1 LTPGDYLGDDLIF
14 LISQPRSGSTLLQQM
29 LAGHPRIETR
39 PEPWLMLHL
48 LYANRPDGLAAEY
61 DAGTACL
68 ALKSFLAS
76 LPANGDHFVH
86 SIRLSAGNLYAQAL
100 KGSDGDIFLDK
111 TPRYYHIVDELRE
124 VFPRARMIFL
134 FRSPVAVF
142 SSVLHT
148 HAAGDW
154 TNLRRM
160 DRMHDLVTA
169 PRKMIRAI
177 DRLGDWRTAVI
188 RYEDLVEDP
197 DNTLMSLC
205 GRLELD
211 YVPNLKD
218 YMASEAPLGDAT
230 AAQHRL
236 PVSTYLDRWKSDLD
250 TPAKRDVAA
259 SYMEELGPDLI
270 QRLGYDPD
278 RLRNGLPHAGRPPWF
293 RWGALTTRDDVLPW
307 WHRVR
312 LGLAHSWY
320 QRGVA
325 RTVLR
330 LLFIA
335 VRGHA
340 RRSGDLRDHIET
352 RPV

>member
-1 LTPGDYLGDDLIF
+1 
-14 LISQPRSGSTLLQQM
+14 
-29 LAGHPRIETR
+29 
-39 PEPWLMLHL
+39 MLHL
-48 LYANRPDGLAAEY
+48 LYANRSDGLAAEY
-61 DAGTACL
+61 DAGTAHL

-76 LPANGDHFVH
+76 LPAKGDHFVH
-86 SIRLSAGNLYAQAL
+86 SIRLSAGNLYSQAL
-100 KGSDGDIFLDK
+100 KESDGDIFLDK

-134 FRSPVAVF
+134 FRNPVAVF
-142 SSVLHT
+142 SSILHT
-148 HAAGDW
+148 HGAGDW

-169 PRKMIRAI
+169 PQKMIRAI

-188 RYEDLVEDP
+188 RYEDLVDDP
-197 DNTLMSLC
+197 DGTLEALF

-211 YVPNLKD
+211 YVPNLKE
-218 YMASEAPLGDAT
+218 YMASEASLGDAT

-236 PVSTYLDRWKSDLD
+236 PVTNYLDRWKRDLD

-259 SYMEELGPDLI
+259 SYLEELGPALI
-270 QRLGYDPD
+270 RGLGYDPD
-278 RLRNGLPHAGRPPWF
+278 RLRSGLPRARPASS
-293 RWGALTTRDDVLPW
+293 RWEALTTRDDVLPW

-312 LGLAHSWY
+312 LGLAHSTH

-325 RTVLR
+325 RTILR

-335 VRGHA
+335 VRGHG